1 MDKKSIKYR
10 GVLFEDS
17 IENYLYRETASICQF
32 LHFLCIEDIS
42 QYVERTVYTNKRW
55 HFKYNVSSMIKLF
68 IVKCFRNLSY
78 EKTVSSLTEEEAIM
92 LSFCDKNGQIRLPSA
107 GTLHHF
113 VKYRLGEDGVNELII
128 MVGEKIL
135 KSSKLKDAKID
146 STPLEASRYD
156 KYADYNPHYKCK
168 MDKAHI
174 TMIGTYPVFMTYTN
188 GLSSDST
195 ELIKHIHALKKME
208 ANIEFYAADGA
219 YDSFQNNAD
228 IWYHLNAKPII
239 SYSCDAVLHKEGEV
253 ERIDHWV
260 NKMWKL
266 GGEVHTKIENK
277 LKFLYENGRQEQ
289 VGMYLRNQNI
299 LDELF
304 WELYKKRV
312 ECEKVHG
319 HMKDTMNFDV
329 RRIRVESRALY
340 SLLNF
345 VSYQLLVLTELQN
358 KVKLRN
364 SFGRLF

>member
-1 MDKKSIKYR
+1 M
-10 GVLFEDS
+10 
-17 IENYLYRETASICQF
+17 
-32 LHFLCIEDIS
+32 
-42 QYVERTVYTNKRW
+42 
-55 HFKYNVSSMIKLF
+55 
-68 IVKCFRNLSY
+68 
-78 EKTVSSLTEEEAIM
+78 
-92 LSFCDKNGQIRLPSA
+92 
-107 GTLHHF
+107 
-113 VKYRLGEDGVNELII
+113 
-128 MVGEKIL
+128 
-135 KSSKLKDAKID
+135 
-146 STPLEASRYD
+146 
-156 KYADYNPHYKCK
+156 
-168 MDKAHI
+168 
-174 TMIGTYPVFMTYTN
+174 
-188 GLSSDST
+188 
-195 ELIKHIHALKKME
+195 
-208 ANIEFYAADGA
+208 
-219 YDSFQNNAD
+219 
-228 IWYHLNAKPII
+228 
-239 SYSCDAVLHKEGEV
+239 HKEGEV

-345 VSYQLLVLTELQN
+345 VSYQLLVFTELQN